1 MLEPTARKPLED
13 YLSLQYPFVVHADPD
28 GGYVIV
34 YPDLPGCLSQAETL
48 DEIPAMAEEAREGW
62 IETEY
67 EEGRNIPE
75 PSHQEFSGKFNVRI
89 PKSLHRALVGAASQ
103 DGVSLNQY
111 VVMLLSSGNA
121 LAQLKGQRSTL
132 ATMPVNA
139 ERRRVMD
146 NRIEELEK
154 RVEELEKVIEEIQRS
169 VKPYVEKWSGT
180 VEGVVHKMGK
190 AVMSYHP
197 PSTGKD

>member
-1 MLEPTARKPLED
+1 M
-13 YLSLQYPFVVHADPD
+13 SLQYPFVVHTDPD

-48 DEIPAMAEEAREGW
+48 DEIPDMAEDARTGW

-75 PSHQEFSGKFNVRI
+75 PSHQEYSGKFNVRL
-89 PKSLHRALVGAASQ
+89 PKSLHRSLADAAAQ

-121 LAQLKGQRSTL
+121 QMQLERQLKHVATMAFNWKEPPDHSYHILGNLVEPRVQRHDYSTL
-132 ATMPVNA
+132 WP
-139 ERRRVMD
+139 E
-146 NRIEELEK
+146 
-154 RVEELEKVIEEIQRS
+154 
-169 VKPYVEKWSGT
+169 
-180 VEGVVHKMGK
+180 
-190 AVMSYHP
+190 AVAA
-197 PSTGKD
+197 

>member
-1 MLEPTARKPLED
+1 MSEMVESTARKPLEH

-48 DEIPAMAEEAREGW
+48 DEIPAMGEDARRGW

-67 EEGRNIPE
+67 EEGRSIPE
-75 PSHQEFSGKFNVRI
+75 PSHQEYSGKFNVRI
-89 PKSLHRALVGAASQ
+89 PRSLHRALVDAASQ

-121 LAQLKGQRSTL
+121 LEQLRVQRSVP
-132 ATMPVNA
+132 AAMPVN
-139 ERRRVMD
+139 VSG
-146 NRIEELEK
+146 N
-154 RVEELEKVIEEIQRS
+154 
-169 VKPYVEKWSGT
+169 KP
-180 VEGVVHKMGK
+180 
-190 AVMSYHP
+190 
-197 PSTGKD
+197 

>member
-1 MLEPTARKPLED
+1 MVTPASRKPLEH
-13 YLSLQYPFVVHADPD
+13 YLDLQYPFVVHADPD

-48 DEIPAMAEEAREGW
+48 DEIPVMAEDARTGW

-75 PSHQEFSGKFNVRI
+75 PSHQEYSGKFNVRI
-89 PKSLHRALVGAASQ
+89 PKSLHRALADAAAQ

-121 LAQLKGQRSTL
+121 QMQIERELKHL
-132 ATMPVNA
+132 VTMPVSWK
-139 ERRRVMD
+139 EPSD
-146 NRIEELEK
+146 
-154 RVEELEKVIEEIQRS
+154 
-169 VKPYVEKWSGT
+169 Y
-180 VEGVVHKMGK
+180 
-190 AVMSYHP
+190 SYHFLGNLVEP
-197 PSTGKD
+197 RVQRHDYSAPWPEAVAA

>member
-1 MLEPTARKPLED
+1 MVTSATRKPLEH
-13 YLSLQYPFVVHADPD
+13 YLDLQYPFVVHADLD

-48 DEIPAMAEEAREGW
+48 DEIPAMAADARTGW

-75 PSHQEFSGKFNVRI
+75 PSHQEYSGKFNVRL
-89 PKSLHRALVGAASQ
+89 PKSLHRALADAAAQ

-121 LAQLKGQRSTL
+121 HVQVERELKHL
-132 ATMPVNA
+132 VTMPVSWK
-139 ERRRVMD
+139 EPSD
-146 NRIEELEK
+146 
-154 RVEELEKVIEEIQRS
+154 
-169 VKPYVEKWSGT
+169 
-180 VEGVVHKMGK
+180 H
-190 AVMSYHP
+190 SYHFLENLVESRVQHYGYSAP
-197 PSTGKD
+197 REAVAA

>member
-1 MLEPTARKPLED
+1 MVTTANRKPLEH
-13 YLSLQYPFVVHADPD
+13 YLDLQYPFVVHTDPD

-48 DEIPAMAEEAREGW
+48 DEIPDMAEDARTGW

-75 PSHQEFSGKFNVRI
+75 PSHQEYSGKFNVRI
-89 PKSLHRALVGAASQ
+89 PKSLHRALADAAAQ

-121 LAQLKGQRSTL
+121 HVQVERQLMHV
-132 ATMPVNA
+132 ATVSSQWRESSYRFVESPF
-139 ERRRVMD
+139 EPRVQPYG
-146 NRIEELEK
+146 NSLPRLE
-154 RVEELEKVIEEIQRS
+154 
-169 VKPYVEKWSGT
+169 
-180 VEGVVHKMGK
+180 
-190 AVMSYHP
+190 AVAA
-197 PSTGKD
+197 

>member
-1 MLEPTARKPLED
+1 MSEMVESAARKPLED

-48 DEIPAMAEEAREGW
+48 DEIPAMAEDARTGW

-67 EEGRNIPE
+67 EEGRSIPE
-75 PSHQEFSGKFNVRI
+75 PSYQEYSGRFNVRI
-89 PKSLHRALVGAASQ
+89 PKSLHRALVDAASQ

-121 LAQLKGQRSTL
+121 LVQLKAQRSAM
-132 ATMPVNA
+132 ATTSVDVDRNKSSYRLPYNPA
-139 ERRRVMD
+139 EPRVQRRGYATPRL
-146 NRIEELEK
+146 R
-154 RVEELEKVIEEIQRS
+154 
-169 VKPYVEKWSGT
+169 
-180 VEGVVHKMGK
+180 
-190 AVMSYHP
+190 AVAA
-197 PSTGKD
+197 

>member
-1 MLEPTARKPLED
+1 MVTSTTRKALEH
-13 YLSLQYPFVVHADPD
+13 YLDLQYPFVVHADPD

-48 DEIPAMAEEAREGW
+48 DEIPAMAEDARTGW

-75 PSHQEFSGKFNVRI
+75 PSYQEYSGKFNVRI
-89 PKSLHRALVGAASQ
+89 PKSLHRALADAAAH

-121 LAQLKGQRSTL
+121 LVQLRGQRSDL
-132 ATMPVNA
+132 ATTTVN
-139 ERRRVMD
+139 V
-146 NRIEELEK
+146 NWK
-154 RVEELEKVIEEIQRS
+154 
-169 VKPYVEKWSGT
+169 KP
-180 VEGVVHKMGK
+180 
-190 AVMSYHP
+190 SYHFLDNP
-197 PSTGKD
+197 VEPRVQRQSYSASQPEAVAA

>member
-1 MLEPTARKPLED
+1 MVTLATRKPLEH
-13 YLSLQYPFVVHADPD
+13 YLDLQYPFVVHADPD

-48 DEIPAMAEEAREGW
+48 DEIPVMAEDARTGW

-75 PSHQEFSGKFNVRI
+75 PSHQEYSGKFNVRI
-89 PKSLHRALVGAASQ
+89 PKSLHRALADAAAQ

-121 LAQLKGQRSTL
+121 QMQIERQLKHV
-132 ATMPVNA
+132 ATMA
-139 ERRRVMD
+139 LDWKET
-146 NRIEELEK
+146 
-154 RVEELEKVIEEIQRS
+154 S
-169 VKPYVEKWSGT
+169 
-180 VEGVVHKMGK
+180 HH
-190 AVMSYHP
+190 SYHFLENP
-197 PSTGKD
+197 VDPRVRHRGYSAPRLEAVAA

>member
-1 MLEPTARKPLED
+1 MVTTANRKPLEH

-48 DEIPAMAEEAREGW
+48 DEIPAMAEDARTGW

-75 PSHQEFSGKFNVRI
+75 PSHQEYSGKFNVRL
-89 PKSLHRALVGAASQ
+89 PKSLHRSLADAAAQ

-121 LAQLKGQRSTL
+121 QMQLERQLRHV
-132 ATMPVNA
+132 ATMAFNWKEPP
-139 ERRRVMD
+139 D
-146 NRIEELEK
+146 
-154 RVEELEKVIEEIQRS
+154 
-169 VKPYVEKWSGT
+169 
-180 VEGVVHKMGK
+180 H
-190 AVMSYHP
+190 SYHILGNLVEP
-197 PSTGKD
+197 RVQRHDYSALWPEAVAA